1 MNSEQALLKFINHYI
16 KHDPSENGQP
26 YNADQANLIDTFGYS
41 LIKKVHP
48 KIFEDNIVENRM
60 KLISKRIDDDYVR
73 IPLTPI
79 QILHFKLLYNIVY
92 INRRYLDKLLKFNFS
107 NDLEELLDN
116 ENKILNLYK
125 EVKQIGLN

>member
-1 MNSEQALLKFINHYI
+1 M
-16 KHDPSENGQP
+16 
-26 YNADQANLIDTFGYS
+26 
-41 LIKKVHP
+41 
-48 KIFEDNIVENRM
+48 
-60 KLISKRIDDDYVR
+60 
-73 IPLTPI
+73 
-79 QILHFKLLYNIVY
+79 Y

>member
-26 YNADQANLIDTFGYS
+26 YNADQANLIETFGYS

-60 KLISKRIDDDYVR
+60 KLISKRI
-73 IPLTPI
+73 
-79 QILHFKLLYNIVY
+79 
-92 INRRYLDKLLKFNFS
+92 
-107 NDLEELLDN
+107 
-116 ENKILNLYK
+116 
-125 EVKQIGLN
+125 